1 MARTPAGPGPE
12 ERKKQILE
20 AAIEVFGQKGYGNAT
35 AVEIGEKAGVSS
47 GTVFHYFGNKKEL
60 FREALRNCAVDLRA
74 AMERGSPPTDDIK
87 TFLKMTSRNFFAYLL
102 ENPMKVKI
110 LFHSPETLADQD
122 IKYEYRRVMEDL
134 YQFVYSMLEGARNRG
149 ELPEDLY
156 IQGIAEY
163 MLGFSFFTSYLSFLG
178 IEWFQ
183 GGGVFRFTD
192 GDYLIDYLTRPQAG
206 RA

>member
-1 MARTPAGPGPE
+1 MARTPASPGPE
-12 ERKKQILE
+12 VRKKQILD
-20 AAIEVFGQKGYGNAT
+20 AAIEVFGQSGYGGAT
-35 AVEIGEKAGVSS
+35 AAEIADKVGLSS
-47 GTVFHYFGNKKEL
+47 GSVFHYFGNKKEL
-60 FREALRNCAVDLRA
+60 FRQALRSCAVDLRA
-74 AMERGSPPTDDIK
+74 AMERGNPPTDDIK

-110 LFHSPETLADQD
+110 LFHSPDTLADQD

-134 YQFVYSMLEGARNRG
+134 YQFVYSMLEDACKRG

-178 IEWFQ
+178 VEWFQ
-183 GGGVFRFTD
+183 SGGVFRFTD
-192 GDYLIDYLTRPQAG
+192 GDYLIDYLTRPQKG
-206 RA
+206 RS